1 MYSIMY
7 AHNAV
12 VSAVNS
18 NAEVT
23 VHPVPPRGVFVCNLH
38 ENPET
43 ACAKMSVLCSFCV
56 HHVAVNGEAVNSN
69 TRTKPYGKIRYAIID
84 HFRNLC
90 YNLDIL

>member
-43 ACAKMSVLCSFCV
+43 QNDK
-56 HHVAVNGEAVNSN
+56 
-69 TRTKPYGKIRYAIID
+69 
-84 HFRNLC
+84 
-90 YNLDIL
+90 YNMTAGCLA